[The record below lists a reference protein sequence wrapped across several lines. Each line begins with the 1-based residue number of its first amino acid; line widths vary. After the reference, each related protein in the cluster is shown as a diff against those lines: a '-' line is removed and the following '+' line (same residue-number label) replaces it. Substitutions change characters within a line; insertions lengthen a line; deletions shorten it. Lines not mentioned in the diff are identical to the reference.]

1 MEVILVRH
9 GESVGN
15 AEGRMQ
21 GHSDYP
27 LTERGRA
34 QARRLGEWFARQ
46 GITWSRAYASPLARA
61 WETAGIVTSITRGPA
76 VEPEPLLKELM
87 AGALEG
93 STLEEIVSRF
103 PRFAQRHV
111 TELGD
116 FSEFGGESYDEVQ
129 VRARSLRDKLEQ
141 SHRSNGDR
149 VLLVGHGGFH
159 FQLAKALICEPVP
172 RVCIVRMTNCAATLI
187 RLRERYETYMGELI
201 WHVPV
206 DLMGEGSRETALEV
220 V

>member
-1 MEVILVRH
+1 MELILVRH
-9 GESVGN
+9 GESLGN

-27 LTERGRA
+27 LTDRGRA
-34 QARRLGEWFARQ
+34 QAKQLGGWLGRQ

-61 WETAGIVTSITRGPA
+61 WETAEIVTSLTGGPA

-93 STLEEIVSRF
+93 RTLDEIVARF
-103 PRFAQRHV
+103 PRFGQRHV

-116 FSEFGGESYDEVQ
+116 FSEFGGESYDAAQ
-129 VRARSLRDKLEQ
+129 ARARSLRDKLET
-141 SHRSNGDR
+141 SHRSNGER

-159 FQLAKALICEPVP
+159 FQLAKSLICEPVP

-206 DLMGEGSRETALEV
+206 DLMGEGSRETGLEV

>member
-1 MEVILVRH
+1 MEIILVRH

-34 QARRLGEWFARQ
+34 QARRLGEWFVRQ
-46 GITWSRAYASPLARA
+46 GLNFARVYASPLARA
-61 WETAGIVTSITRGPA
+61 WETAEIVTRITGGPTP
-76 VEPEPLLKELM
+76 EPEPLLKELR
-87 AGALEG
+87 AGELEG
-93 STLEEIVSRF
+93 RTLEQIVAEF
-103 PRFAQRHV
+103 PRFGQRHV

-116 FSEFGGESYDEVQ
+116 FSEFGGEGYDAVQ
-129 VRARSLRDKLEQ
+129 ARVRALRDKLEA
-141 SHRSNGDR
+141 SHRETGER

-172 RVCIVRMTNCAATLI
+172 RVCILRITNCAATLI
-187 RLRERYETYMGELI
+187 RLRERNATYIGELL

-206 DLMGEGSRETALEV
+206 ELMGEGSRDAAPELV
-220 V
+220 